1 MRPLELFSLLLTL
14 PPLAYWLLGRPS
26 PRWLG
31 WVGLTAVL
39 LTLLHLLIERYRW
52 QMVPAYLLAA
62 GVGIGSMWQLW
73 GSGAFLPRPVAVG
86 LAVLGLLLFLV
97 AVALPIAIPIPKLL
111 PPTGPYAIGTV
122 TYYLRDDGRAETY
135 SPTPGGSRELMVQ
148 IWYPAVADDNAP
160 RAPYLPDYAIAA
172 PAIAAELHLPGFMFS
187 HLNLVLTEARQG
199 AAFVAENG
207 RFPLLI
213 FSHGVR
219 AGFRSQNSSQIQEL
233 VSHGYVVA
241 ALDHTYGGLFTVF
254 PDGRVVFFNND
265 TIFGGDYTNL
275 PDAARLIGVWADD
288 IGFLLDEMARWD
300 GGEGE
305 GGRVFNGRLD
315 LTQVGVFGHST
326 GGGAAVTFCNRDSR
340 CRAVVGLD
348 SWVEPLD
355 PATIHLP
362 QPFMSLSTPRWLGE
376 ANNANGQQIFNQLTR
391 QGYQLKIANTEH
403 FDFSDLPLFSPL
415 TPQLGLSGTINSQY
429 SQQIVNAYLVAF
441 FDQTLKNQPTDL
453 LNRSNSPYPE
463 VVFAKNG

>member
-1 MRPLELFSLLLTL
+1 MRPLELLSLLLTL
-14 PPLAYWLLGRPS
+14 PPLIYWLLGRPS

-52 QMVPAYLLAA
+52 QMVPAYLLVAI
-62 GVGIGSMWQLW
+62 VGLGSIWQLW
-73 GSGAFLPRPVAVG
+73 VGGAGLPRTAAVA
-86 LAVLGLLLFLV
+86 LAALGLLLFLV
-97 AVALPIAIPIPKLL
+97 AAALPIAIPIPKLV
-111 PPTGPYAIGTV
+111 PPTGPYAIGTA
-122 TYYLRDDGRAETY
+122 TYYLRDDSRAETY
-135 SPTPGGSRELMVQ
+135 SPIPGGPRELMVQ
-148 IWYPAVADDNAP
+148 IWYPATAATDAP
-160 RAPYLPDYAIAA
+160 RAPYLTDYAIAA

-219 AGFRSQNSSQIQEL
+219 VGFRGQNSSQIQEL
-233 VSHGYVVA
+233 VSHGYVVVA
-241 ALDHTYGGLFTVF
+241 IDHTYGGLFTVF

-265 TIFGGDYTNL
+265 TVFGGDYTNL
-275 PDAARLIGVWADD
+275 PDAARLIDVWADD
-288 IGFLLDEMARWD
+288 IGFVLDEMARWD

-305 GGRVFNGRLD
+305 GGGLFNGRLD

-326 GGGAAVTFCNRDSR
+326 GGGAAITFCNRDNR

-355 PATIHLP
+355 PAAIHLS

-376 ANNANGQQIFNQLTR
+376 ANNANGQQIFRQLVS
-391 QGYQLKIANTEH
+391 QGYLLKIANTEH

-429 SQQIVNAYLVAF
+429 SQQLMNAYLVAF
-441 FDQTLKNQPTDL
+441 FDQTLKGQPSDL
-453 LNRSNSPYPE
+453 LNRSDSPYPE
-463 VVFAKNG
+463 VDFAKNK

>member
-1 MRPLELFSLLLTL
+1 MRPLELLSLLLTL
-14 PPLAYWLLGRPS
+14 PPLVYLLLGRPY

-52 QMVPAYLLAA
+52 QMVPAYLLVGCI
-62 GVGIGSMWQLW
+62 GVGAIWQLW
-73 GSGAFLPRPVAVG
+73 AGGTGLPRLAAVV

-97 AVALPIAIPIPKLL
+97 AAALPIAVPIPKLL

-122 TYYLRDDGRAETY
+122 TYYLRDEGRRETY

-148 IWYPAVADDNAP
+148 IWYPAAAGSDAP
-160 RAPYLPDYAIAA
+160 RALYLPDYAIAS
-172 PAIAAELHLPGFMFS
+172 PAIAAELKLPGFMFS
-187 HLNLVLTEARQG
+187 HLNLALTEARQG
-199 AAFVAENG
+199 VAFVEENG

-254 PDGRVVFFNND
+254 PDGRIVFFNND
-265 TIFGGDYTNL
+265 TVFGGDYTNL

-288 IGFLLDEMARWD
+288 IGFLLGEMGQWD
-300 GGEGE
+300 AGEGE
-305 GGRVFNGRLD
+305 GGGVFNGRLD

-326 GGGAAVTFCNRDSR
+326 GAGAAVTFCNRDNR
-340 CRAVVGLD
+340 CRAGVGLD

-355 PATIHLP
+355 PAAIHLP
-362 QPFMSLSTPRWLGE
+362 QPFMFLSTLRWLGD
-376 ANNANGQQIFNQLTR
+376 ANRANGQQIFNQLGS
-391 QGYQLKIANTEH
+391 QGYWLKIANTEH

-429 SQQIVNAYLVAF
+429 SQRLINAYLVAF
-441 FDQTLKNQPTDL
+441 FDQTLKNQPADL
-453 LNRSNSPYPE
+453 LTRPDSPYPE
-463 VVFAKNG
+463 VAFMKKG